1 MGGRAVLLVVMGFS
15 MAFLVIGNNFN
26 RMSLSAMDNMTYYAS
41 REISHNICLTGAN
54 ISCNKFYLNPNWA
67 GGYTNIP
74 CQGGTFTATVTNL
87 DTVKLIKRVMIVSTY
102 SGYYTGYSSIVYHDT
117 ITVTFQPSR
126 FSRYAF
132 YSVSENGVAWATGDT
147 VKGPLQTQDVLTVN
161 GNPYFYGFVGTKGG
175 VVYANGKTV
184 DHPTFA
190 GGLQTG
196 SNIPINAS
204 GVSNVETYAI
214 SNGKEI
220 TGHDTVYLNFA
231 ADSIKYRYTWNGKDT
246 TKKLSTFA
254 PNGDIFVKYGTIRL
268 KGTVKGQYTVG
279 CSGTSTTVGGSC
291 YLDSDIVYNTN
302 PQVNPA
308 STDIFGLVCQN
319 NCIVEDNAAN
329 KTGIYI
335 DASVYCQNGSFT
347 ADNYNTGSWRGYI
360 SVIGGIIQNVR
371 GPVGTISGGKVTT
384 GYSKNYSY
392 DTRFMFSAPPNFPN
406 TGAYNVISWYESGLN
421 RATDTNLY

>member
-1 MGGRAVLLVVMGFS
+1 
-15 MAFLVIGNNFN
+15 
-26 RMSLSAMDNMTYYAS
+26 
-41 REISHNICLTGAN
+41 
-54 ISCNKFYLNPNWA
+54 
-67 GGYTNIP
+67 
-74 CQGGTFTATVTNL
+74 
-87 DTVKLIKRVMIVSTY
+87 
-102 SGYYTGYSSIVYHDT
+102 
-117 ITVTFQPSR
+117 
-126 FSRYAF
+126 
-132 YSVSENGVAWATGDT
+132 VSENGVAWATGDT
-147 VKGPLQTQDVLTVN
+147 VRGPLQTQDVLTVN

-204 GVSNVETYAI
+204 GVSNVESYAI
-214 SNGKEI
+214 TNGKEI

-231 ADSIKYRYTWNGKDT
+231 ADSIRYRYAWNGKDT

-254 PNGDIFVKYGTIRL
+254 PNGDIFVKNGTIRL

-329 KTGIYI
+329 KTGINI

-347 ADNYNTGSWRGYI
+347 ADNYNSGSWRGYI
-360 SVIGGIIQNVR
+360 NVIGGIIQNVR

>member
-15 MAFLVIGNNFN
+15 IAFLTIGNNFN

-41 REISHNICLTGAN
+41 RQVSHNICLTGSN
-54 ISCNKFYLNPNWA
+54 IACNKFYLNPNWLGA
-67 GGYTNIP
+67 YSNVP
-74 CQGGTFTATVTNL
+74 CQGGTFSVTVQNI
-87 DTVKLIKRVMIVSTY
+87 DTVKLIKSVTTISTY

-117 ITVTFQPSR
+117 IIVTFQPSR

-147 VKGPLQTQDVLTVN
+147 VKGPLQTQDKLTVN

-196 SNIPINAS
+196 SNIPINAA
-204 GVSNVETYAI
+204 GVSQVESFALTA
-214 SNGKEI
+214 GKEF
-220 TGHDTVYLNFA
+220 TGRDTVYLNFVG
-231 ADSIKYRYTWNGKDT
+231 DSIKYRYSYSAKDT
-246 TKKLSTFA
+246 TKSLSTFA
-254 PNGDIFVKYGTIRL
+254 PNGVLFVKNGTIRL
-268 KGTVKGQYTVG
+268 KGTIKGQYTLG

-291 YLDSDIVYNTN
+291 YLDSDIVYKTN
-302 PQVNPA
+302 PMTNPA

-319 NCIVEDNAAN
+319 NCYVEDNVAN
-329 KTGIYI
+329 STGINI
-335 DASVYCQNGSFT
+335 NASIYCQSGSFT
-347 ADNYNTGSWRGYI
+347 ADNYNSGSYRGYI
-360 SVIGGIIQNVR
+360 TVLGGIIQNVR
-371 GPVGTISGGKVTT
+371 GPVGTISGGHIAT

-392 DTRFMFSAPPNFPN
+392 DSRFMFSAPPNFPN
-406 TGAYNVISWYESGLN
+406 TGAYSVISWFESGLN
-421 RATDTNLY
+421 RATDLNLY